1 MNGKKYDLRGFLLK
15 FTAIILTAV
24 LLTAAAGFTVSAKK
38 YSAGDF
44 VHAEGSRI
52 IGTDGKELH
61 IQGMALGNSVW
72 GNPSLPDTSHHN
84 EKTYK
89 ELSGMGF
96 NSVRFY
102 INYGL
107 FEDDNKPYK
116 YKETGFKWLDK
127 NIKWAKKYGMGVI
140 INMHYPQGGFQSSG
154 GGLEL
159 WTNKSNQNRLT
170 ALWRAI
176 AKRYANEPTVWG
188 YGLINEPVVPMKDT
202 MEQTCEQYNKL
213 MQRIASAIRKVSPY
227 QAIFVEGIGCAVKP
241 SGEKEYE
248 YFTPEHSFAKI
259 NDKNVI
265 YEFHKYDPF
274 YFTHQNTDWA
284 GTKGVTMTYPSKEI
298 AGEEVVNGWV
308 TCEAASER
316 MSKGNGWSYF
326 RSENISLSDKANV
339 VAAVVTAS
347 NLGEGGTAYFDDI
360 TLTEISPK
368 GKRRTLFTAD
378 FSDGILN
385 SSPWSEDGSGTSEF
399 YDGDGN
405 KAKGC
410 LKISGTT
417 SLYVQNF
424 KRFEMKKGYKY
435 MISGYIKSDSSTPE
449 IRMDMS
455 LSKNIR
461 SFNKAYLEECVMP
474 YVKFSEKHNVPLYL
488 GEFGVI
494 SEAFENGRNG
504 IGWVRDMI
512 SICRKH
518 NIGFDYHVYNELSFG
533 LYDDYP
539 KGKNK
544 ELAKLF
550 GEVLFDTSFT
560 GST

>member
-1 MNGKKYDLRGFLLK
+1 MNGKKNKLRSFLLK
-15 FTAIILTAV
+15 FTALFFAAVMLTS
-24 LLTAAAGFTVSAKK
+24 AAGFTVSAQK
-38 YSAGDF
+38 YSADDF
-44 VHAEGSRI
+44 VHAEESRI

-89 ELSGMGF
+89 ELSEMGF

-107 FEDDNKPYK
+107 FEDDKKPYK
-116 YKETGFKWLDK
+116 YKKSGFEWLDK
-127 NIKWAKKYGMGVI
+127 NIKWAKKYGMGII
-140 INMHYPQGGFQSSG
+140 INMHCPQGGYQSTG
-154 GGLEL
+154 GGMEL
-159 WTNKSNQNRLT
+159 WTDKSNQDRLT
-170 ALWRAI
+170 ALWQTI

-202 MEQTCEQYNKL
+202 MEQTYEQYNKL
-213 MQRIASAIRKVSPY
+213 MQRITSAIRKVSPY
-227 QAIFVEGIGCAVKP
+227 QAVFVEGVGSAVK
-241 SGEKEYE
+241 SDGEREYE
-248 YFTPEHSFAKI
+248 YFTPEHSFARI

-265 YEFHKYDPF
+265 YEFHKYDAF

-284 GTKGVTMTYPSKEI
+284 VTKGHTMTYPTEEI
-298 AGEEVVNGWV
+298 VGEDVVNGWV
-308 TCEAASER
+308 NCEAASKKS
-316 MSKGNGWSYF
+316 SKGNGWSYF
-326 RSENISLSDKANV
+326 QSKTISLSNKANV

-368 GKRRTLFTAD
+368 GKRRTLFKAD
-378 FSDGILN
+378 FSGGILN
-385 SSPWSEDGSGTSEF
+385 SSPWSEDGSGISEY

-405 KAKGC
+405 NAKGC

-417 SLYVQNF
+417 SVYVQNF

-435 MISGYIKSDSSTPE
+435 MISGYIKSDSSSPE

-455 LSKNIR
+455 LSENIR
-461 SFNKAYLEECVMP
+461 SFDKDYLEESFMP
-474 YVKFSEKHNVPLYL
+474 YVKFSEKHNVPIYL

-494 SEAFENGRNG
+494 SEGFENGRNG
-504 IGWVRDMI
+504 VGWVRDMI
-512 SICRKH
+512 SICRKY
-518 NIGFDYHVYNELSFG
+518 NIGFDYHVYNELPFG

-539 KGKNK
+539 NGKNE

-550 GEVLFDTSFT
+550 GEVLK
-560 GST
+560 

>member
-1 MNGKKYDLRGFLLK
+1 MNGKRDNLRSFLLK
-15 FTAIILTAV
+15 FTAIFFAAVMLTSAPV
-24 LLTAAAGFTVSAKK
+24 FTAAAQK
-38 YSAGDF
+38 YSADDF

-89 ELSGMGF
+89 ELSEMGF

-107 FEDDNKPYK
+107 FEDDKEPYK
-116 YKETGFKWLDK
+116 YKESGFNWLDK
-127 NIKWAKKYGMGVI
+127 NIKWAKKYGMGII
-140 INMHYPQGGFQSSG
+140 INMHCPQGGFQSSG
-154 GGLEL
+154 GGMEL
-159 WTNKSNQNRLT
+159 WTDKSNQDRLT
-170 ALWRAI
+170 ALWEAI

-202 MEQTCEQYNKL
+202 MEQTYEQYNKL
-213 MQRIASAIRKVSPY
+213 MQRITSAIREVSPY
-227 QAIFVEGIGCAVKP
+227 QAVFVEGLGGAVK
-241 SGEKEYE
+241 SDGEREYE
-248 YFTPEHSFAKI
+248 CFTTEHSFARI

-265 YEFHKYDPF
+265 YEFHNYDPF
-274 YFTHQNTDWA
+274 YFTHQNTDWV
-284 GTKGVTMTYPSKEI
+284 GTKGITMKYPSREI
-298 AGEEVVNGWV
+298 VSENVINGWV
-308 TCEAASER
+308 DCEAASKR
-316 MSKGNGWSYF
+316 SSKRNGWSYF
-326 RSENISLSDKANV
+326 KSKTISLSNKANV
-339 VAAVVTAS
+339 VAAAVS
-347 NLGEGGTAYFDDI
+347 FSSLGEGGTAYFDDI
-360 TLTEISPK
+360 RLTEISPN
-368 GKRRTLFTAD
+368 GKRRTLFTAN

-385 SSPWSEDGSGTSEF
+385 SIPWSEDGSVISEY

-405 KAKGC
+405 NAKGC

-417 SLYVQNF
+417 SEYVQSF

-435 MISGYIKSDSSTPE
+435 MISGYIKSDSSSSE

-455 LSKNIR
+455 LSENIR
-461 SFNKAYLEECVMP
+461 SFDKDFLEEYFMP

-494 SEAFENGRNG
+494 SEGFKNKRNG
-504 IGWVRDMI
+504 VGWIRDMI
-512 SICRKH
+512 SICRKY
-518 NIGFDYHVYNELSFG
+518 NIGFDYHAYNELDFG

-544 ELAKLF
+544 KLAKLF
-550 GEVLFDTSFT
+550 RKVLK
-560 GST
+560 

>member
-1 MNGKKYDLRGFLLK
+1 MNGKRDKLHRFLLK
-15 FTAIILTAV
+15 FTAVFFAAVMLTS
-24 LLTAAAGFTVSAKK
+24 AAGFTVSAQK
-38 YSAGDF
+38 YSADDF
-44 VHAEGSRI
+44 VHAEGSKI
-52 IGTDGKELH
+52 IGTDGKELR

-89 ELSGMGF
+89 ELSEMGF

-107 FEDDNKPYK
+107 FEDDKKPYK
-116 YKETGFKWLDK
+116 YKQSGFEWLDK
-127 NIKWAKKYGMGVI
+127 NIKWAKKYGMGII
-140 INMHYPQGGFQSSG
+140 INMHCPQGGYQSTG
-154 GGLEL
+154 GGMEL
-159 WTNKSNQNRLT
+159 WTDKSNQDRLT
-170 ALWRAI
+170 ALWKAI

-202 MEQTCEQYNKL
+202 LEQTYEQYNKL
-213 MQRIASAIRKVSPY
+213 MNRITAAIRKVSPY
-227 QAIFVEGIGCAVKP
+227 QAVFVEGVGCAVK
-241 SGEKEYE
+241 SDGEREYE

-265 YEFHKYDPF
+265 YEFHKYDAF

-284 GTKGVTMTYPSKEI
+284 GTKGITMTYPSDVVV
-298 AGEEVVNGWV
+298 GENVVNGWV
-308 TCEAASER
+308 GCISASKK
-316 MSKGNGWSYF
+316 SSASGGWSYF
-326 RSENISLSDKANV
+326 ESQTISSSNKANIV
-339 VAAVVTAS
+339 TPVVTAS
-347 NLGEGGTAYFDDI
+347 NLGEGGSAYFDDI

-378 FSDGILN
+378 FSDGVLN
-385 SSPWSEDGSGTSEF
+385 SSPWSEDGSGVSEY

-405 KAKGC
+405 NAKGC

-417 SLYVQNF
+417 SIYVQNF

-435 MISGYIKSDSSTPE
+435 IVSGYIKSDSSSPE

-455 LSKNIR
+455 LSENIF
-461 SFNKAYLEECVMP
+461 SFDKDFLEEIFMP
-474 YVKFSEKHNVPLYL
+474 YVKFSEEHNVPLYL

-494 SEAFENGRNG
+494 SEGFENDRNG
-504 IGWVRDMI
+504 VGWVRDMI
-512 SICRKH
+512 SICRKY
-518 NIGFDYHVYNELSFG
+518 NIGFDYHVYNEYSFG
-533 LYDDYP
+533 LYDAYP
-539 KGKNK
+539 KGKNE

-550 GEVLFDTSFT
+550 EEVL
-560 GST
+560 

>member
-1 MNGKKYDLRGFLLK
+1 MNGKRDKLHRFLLK
-15 FTAIILTAV
+15 FTAVFFAAVMLTS
-24 LLTAAAGFTVSAKK
+24 AAGFTVSAQK
-38 YSAGDF
+38 YSADDF
-44 VHAEGSRI
+44 VHAEGSKI
-52 IGTDGKELH
+52 IGTDGKELR

-89 ELSGMGF
+89 ELSKMGF

-107 FEDDNKPYK
+107 FEDDKKPYK
-116 YKETGFKWLDK
+116 YKQSGFEWLDK
-127 NIKWAKKYGMGVI
+127 NIKWAKKYGMGII
-140 INMHYPQGGFQSSG
+140 INMHCPQGGYQSTG
-154 GGLEL
+154 GGMEL
-159 WTNKSNQNRLT
+159 WTDKSNQDRLT
-170 ALWRAI
+170 ALWKAI

-202 MEQTCEQYNKL
+202 LEQTYEQYNKL
-213 MQRIASAIRKVSPY
+213 MNRITAAIRKVSPY
-227 QAIFVEGIGCAVKP
+227 QAVFVEGVGCAVKP
-241 SGEKEYE
+241 DGEREYE

-265 YEFHKYDPF
+265 YEFHKYDAF

-284 GTKGVTMTYPSKEI
+284 GTKGITMTYPSDVVV
-298 AGEEVVNGWV
+298 GENVVNGWV
-308 TCEAASER
+308 GCISASKK
-316 MSKGNGWSYF
+316 SSASGGWSYF
-326 RSENISLSDKANV
+326 ESQTISSSNKANIV
-339 VAAVVTAS
+339 TPVVTAS

-378 FSDGILN
+378 FSDGVLN
-385 SSPWSEDGSGTSEF
+385 SSPWSEDGSGVSEY

-405 KAKGC
+405 NAKGC
-410 LKISGTT
+410 LKISGTA
-417 SLYVQNF
+417 SMYVQNF

-435 MISGYIKSDSSTPE
+435 IVSGYIKSDSSSPE

-455 LSKNIR
+455 LSENIF
-461 SFNKAYLEECVMP
+461 SFDKDFLEESFMP
-474 YVKFSEKHNVPLYL
+474 YVKFSEEHNVPLYL

-494 SEAFENGRNG
+494 SEGFENGRNG
-504 IGWVRDMI
+504 VGWVRDMI
-512 SICRKH
+512 SICRKY
-518 NIGFDYHVYNELSFG
+518 NIGFDYHVYNEYSFG
-533 LYDDYP
+533 LYDAYP
-539 KGKNK
+539 KGKNE

-550 GEVLFDTSFT
+550 EEVL
-560 GST
+560 

>member
-1 MNGKKYDLRGFLLK
+1 MNGKRDNLRSFLLK
-15 FTAIILTAV
+15 FTAIFFAAVMLTSAPV
-24 LLTAAAGFTVSAKK
+24 FTAAAQK
-38 YSAGDF
+38 YSADDF

-89 ELSGMGF
+89 ELSEMGF

-107 FEDDNKPYK
+107 FEDDKKPYK
-116 YKETGFKWLDK
+116 YKESGFNWLDK
-127 NIKWAKKYGMGVI
+127 NIKWAKKYGMGII
-140 INMHYPQGGFQSSG
+140 INMHCPQGGFQSSG
-154 GGLEL
+154 GGMEL
-159 WTNKSNQNRLT
+159 WTDKSNQDRLT
-170 ALWRAI
+170 ALWKAI

-188 YGLINEPVVPMKDT
+188 YGLINEPIVPMKGT
-202 MEQTCEQYNKL
+202 MKQTYEQYNKL
-213 MQRIASAIRKVSPY
+213 MQRITSAIRKVSPY
-227 QAIFVEGIGCAVKP
+227 QAVFVEGVGGVVK
-241 SGEKEYE
+241 SDGEIEYE
-248 YFTPEHSFAKI
+248 CFTTEHSFARI

-265 YEFHKYDPF
+265 YEFHHYDPF

-284 GTKGVTMTYPSKEI
+284 GTKGITMTYPSREI
-298 AGEEVVNGWV
+298 VGENVVNGWV
-308 TCEAASER
+308 DCEVASKR
-316 MSKGNGWSYF
+316 SSKGNGWSYF
-326 RSENISLSDKANV
+326 ESKTISLSNEANV
-339 VAAVVTAS
+339 VAAAVS
-347 NLGEGGTAYFDDI
+347 FSSLGEGGTAYFDDI
-360 TLTEISPK
+360 TLTEISPN

-385 SSPWSEDGSGTSEF
+385 SIPWSEDGSVISEY

-405 KAKGC
+405 NAKGC

-417 SLYVQNF
+417 PLYVQSF

-435 MISGYIKSDSSTPE
+435 MISGYIKSDSSSSE
-449 IRMDMS
+449 IKMDMS

-461 SFNKAYLEECVMP
+461 SFDKDYLKESFMP
-474 YVKFSEKHNVPLYL
+474 YVKFSKKHNVPLYL

-494 SEAFENGRNG
+494 SEGFENKRNG
-504 IGWVRDMI
+504 VGWIRDMI
-512 SICRKH
+512 SICRKY
-518 NIGFDYHVYNELSFG
+518 NIGFDYHAYNELPFG

-539 KGKNK
+539 KGKNE

-550 GEVLFDTSFT
+550 GEVLK
-560 GST
+560 